1 MKKKKKI
8 IIGII
13 IVVIVII
20 IGVAGTVLAMNC
32 NKNTIAYTNKYG
44 DKFTAEQLDAIRSNN
59 VIINNYIEQL
69 KQDEQRNLGTLTSQ
83 AQRDLNATIP
93 TIENDSAKNI
103 VELQK
108 QLLINLGQ
116 DIAAN

>member
-1 MKKKKKI
+1 MKKKI
-8 IIGII
+8 VIGMS
-13 IVVIVII
+13 IVVIIVIVG
-20 IGVAGTVLAMNC
+20 IGGTVFTMNY
-32 NKNTIAYTNKYG
+32 NKEKIAYTNKYG
-44 DKFTAEQLDAIRSNN
+44 DKFTAEELDAIRSNN

-69 KQDEQRNLGTLTSQ
+69 KQDQQQNLGTLTSQ

-93 TIENDSAKNI
+93 TIENDSAKDI
-103 VELQK
+103 VALQK